1 MSEIKHHQ
9 KAGGWAATKNSGS
22 LEDLETSAAFPPAS
36 QVAGEP
42 GTPRPDLCLG
52 PLILAP
58 GWVQGPRGWAGSTF
72 TLPVPSDLQGFN
84 SPQTLVQPG
93 SIPLQRSVTPAT
105 RLITQQ
111 KHARGDAHK
120 ALLGFSLVAP
130 PHLAS
135 YPTPPLLPLST
146 ESL

>member
-52 PLILAP
+52 PLISAP

-111 KHARGDAHK
+111 KHTRGDAHK

>member
-1 MSEIKHHQ
+1 MGSNK
-9 KAGGWAATKNSGS
+9 KNSGS
-22 LEDLETSAAFPPAS
+22 LEDLEMSAAFPPAS

-52 PLILAP
+52 PLISAP
-58 GWVQGPRGWAGSTF
+58 GWVQGPSGWAGSTF

-93 SIPLQRSVTPAT
+93 SIPLQRSVTPTT
-105 RLITQQ
+105 RLIIQQ

-120 ALLGFSLVAP
+120 ALLGCSLVAP